1 VTEKKNILIICH
13 SAAGQMYLGV
23 LLGRFW
29 YTPLLARTTEEG
41 IRLSQKKN
49 YSLIV
54 LDGDLPERDRKM
66 AISLLRSHAAVRDL
80 PLIVFITTENAAEN
94 ATLLSEGCSA
104 VITKPVDLA
113 KLYGTISRLTGLQR
127 NSPRI
132 PVKFRVTVEE
142 GTPEKELICTNL
154 SEGGLY
160 LRTHEPMPEKTMLHL
175 GFVLPRS
182 TDTISVA
189 GEVVRTAVLGTE
201 LTAEP
206 GMGLRFIGLSD
217 AILLQLRNFVQWEMI
232 GDLEWEA
239 TI

>member
-1 VTEKKNILIICH
+1 MTEKKNILIICH

-29 YTPLLARTTEEG
+29 YTPLLARTTEEA
-41 IRLSQKKN
+41 IRLTQKKN
-49 YSLIV
+49 CSLIV
-54 LDGDLPERDRKM
+54 LDGDLPDRERKM
-66 AISLLRSHAAVRDL
+66 AISLLKSHAAVRDL

-94 ATLLSEGCSA
+94 KTLLAEGCSA

-113 KLYGTISRLTGLQR
+113 LLYGTISGLTGLQR

-132 PVKFRVTVEE
+132 SVKFRVAIKE
-142 GTPEKELICTNL
+142 GTPEKELTCINL

-160 LRTHEPMPEKTMLHL
+160 LRTHEPMPEKTVLHL
-175 GFVLPRS
+175 SFSLPRS

-189 GEVVRTAVLGTE
+189 GEVVRTALLSTE
-201 LTAEP
+201 LEAEP
-206 GMGLRFIGLSD
+206 GMGLRFVDLSEEV
-217 AILLQLRNFVQWEMI
+217 LLQFRNFVQWEMI